1 MQLSYVG
8 KRLVYSAI
16 AFVISITITF
26 FILHLMPGD
35 YMTNYLLSLG
45 NVLPKET
52 VDQFYHQ
59 AGLDLPLS
67 NQYFVYLGNIIA
79 GQWGYSY
86 QYSMPV
92 LGLIGSKL
100 CWTLVI
106 MLPSTALGIL
116 AGTMIGAYSG
126 WKARSKRDLALFN
139 TMIIIRAI
147 PSYWWAI
154 MAVFVFGYY
163 LGWFPIGGYTGISI
177 LYTGLNALDVL
188 YHAIL
193 PIAVLTLTI
202 TAGNYYLVRN
212 SMLSVIGE
220 DYITTARAKG
230 LDERSI
236 LWRHALKNAMLP
248 MVTMATF
255 EFAAIITG
263 SIFVETVF
271 SWPGLGL
278 LTSEAIKARDL
289 PLLEGIFLL
298 DTLMVI
304 VANFAAD
311 MLYPLLDPRV
321 KVGEDE

>member
-1 MQLSYVG
+1 MQTTYVG
-8 KRLVYSAI
+8 KRLVYSGI

-52 VDQFYHQ
+52 VDKFYHQ

-67 NQYFVYLGNIIA
+67 DRLFVYLGNIIA
-79 GQWGYSY
+79 GQWGIFLSVRHL
-86 QYSMPV
+86 PV

-154 MAVFVFGYY
+154 MAVFVFGIAGSYKS
-163 LGWFPIGGYTGISI
+163 GGTPEYPFSI
-177 LYTGLNALDVL
+177 QA
-188 YHAIL
+188 
-193 PIAVLTLTI
+193 
-202 TAGNYYLVRN
+202 
-212 SMLSVIGE
+212 SMPWTSC
-220 DYITTARAKG
+220 TT
-230 LDERSI
+230 
-236 LWRHALKNAMLP
+236 P
-248 MVTMATF
+248 
-255 EFAAIITG
+255 
-263 SIFVETVF
+263 F
-271 SWPGLGL
+271 SP
-278 LTSEAIKARDL
+278 S
-289 PLLEGIFLL
+289 PS
-298 DTLMVI
+298 
-304 VANFAAD
+304 
-311 MLYPLLDPRV
+311 
-321 KVGEDE
+321 